1 GTAADCRELLVDAG
15 EGVRC
20 QVSGC
25 RKRAVSCQLSALR
38 KPGVTFGI
46 TAYGITGSIRNLRRV
61 VALAAGTKFGTQA
74 GAIDGKLQES
84 SRMGGIS
91 TTPLMNCHPDP

>member
-1 GTAADCRELLVDAG
+1 
-15 EGVRC
+15 
-20 QVSGC
+20 
-25 RKRAVSCQLSALR
+25 SCQLSALR

-74 GAIDGKLQES
+74 GAIDGKLQKS
-84 SRMGGIS
+84 SSMGRIS
-91 TTPLMNCHPDP
+91 TTPLMNCHHDPERSRKGRDLQFAAKCRSLASLGMTKV